1 MRILIFSVSL
11 ILSLQCY
18 GQYHIGIGTNIS
30 SSRLNSISKK
40 VIHSY
45 GFSGAD
51 FDQKLNFE
59 VSPYLQV
66 RMTLKNNLG
75 FELGIGYSTIK
86 HKIELDYYYS
96 FFQKQVNKTLD
107 IKLNYISLPISL
119 LYGIKVS
126 ERSKL
131 ILSSSLV
138 PKFLVRYK
146 DNFQKIIF
154 EEIGLPINKYNKRT
168 FEGSFSIG
176 IQRQLVKNNII
187 ELNLFAGKDFNPLNK
202 MRWGFYSNLYPARN
216 VQFGVGLKYFFI
228 SF

>member
-96 FFQKQVNKTLD
+96 FFQ
-107 IKLNYISLPISL
+107 NY
-119 LYGIKVS
+119 
-126 ERSKL
+126 
-131 ILSSSLV
+131 
-138 PKFLVRYK
+138 KFLENSYNMNLRKFVH
-146 DNFQKIIF
+146 F
-154 EEIGLPINKYNKRT
+154 EDERVLGNKN
-168 FEGSFSIG
+168 S
-176 IQRQLVKNNII
+176 
-187 ELNLFAGKDFNPLNK
+187 
-202 MRWGFYSNLYPARN
+202 
-216 VQFGVGLKYFFI
+216 
-228 SF
+228 